1 MILVTGATGN
11 VGSEVAT
18 ALTAR
23 GEEVRAVVR
32 NPDRGA
38 RPEGVEVVRGDLDLP
53 ESLASALDGARGVFL
68 LGGLRDMPGL
78 LRQVER
84 SGVEHVVLL
93 TSRCVVGGKPDN
105 AISRIWLDSE
115 AAVRE
120 SGAAWTILRPGGF
133 QSNALRWLPQT
144 RSRELKLARRRPGRR
159 HQRRRGCAGRN
170 SMTQSSASHAPDGVG
185 AGDPGSRTGSGGA
198 ASGCVVV

>member
-23 GEEVRAVVR
+23 GEEVRAVMR

-38 RPEGVEVVRGDLDLP
+38 LPEGIEVVRGDLDLP
-53 ESLASALDGARGVFL
+53 HSLTSALDGARGVFL
-68 LGGLRDMPGL
+68 LGGFGDMRGL

-93 TSRCVVGGKPDN
+93 RAVFGLR
-105 AISRIWLDSE
+105 ISTTTPCR
-115 AAVRE
+115 
-120 SGAAWTILRPGGF
+120 
-133 QSNALRWLPQT
+133 
-144 RSRELKLARRRPGRR
+144 
-159 HQRRRGCAGRN
+159 
-170 SMTQSSASHAPDGVG
+170 
-185 AGDPGSRTGSGGA
+185 
-198 ASGCVVV
+198 